1 MAQTC
6 FVLAIKAFWP
16 PADWVPLPITDAV
29 GEGMGGEKLDSGD
42 EADAEPSPSPGEP

>member
-6 FVLAIKAFWP
+6 FVLAISALWP
-16 PADWVPLPITDAV
+16 PADCVPLPITV
-29 GEGMGGEKLDSGD
+29 GEGIGGEKLDNGD

>member
-6 FVLAIKAFWP
+6 FVLAISAFWP
-16 PADWVPLPITDAV
+16 PDWVPLPISDDV

-42 EADAEPSPSPGEP
+42 AADTEPSPKPGEP